1 MLGYIN
7 IREYSAND
15 KPVLMEL
22 LALNTPEYFAPS
34 EREDFDHY
42 LDNEIDLYFVITVD
56 SLVVGCGGINFNND
70 SKTGKISWDIL
81 HPEFQGK
88 SLGTMLLKH
97 RIDLLKSMP
106 SIENIVVRTSQV
118 AYKFYGKSGFI
129 STQIEKD
136 YWAKGFDL
144 YYMELPTTDDQRP
157 VTND

>member
-1 MLGYIN
+1 MLDKIL

-15 KPVLMEL
+15 KQVLMEL
-22 LALNTPEYFAPS
+22 LALNTPDYFAPS
-34 EREDFDHY
+34 EGEDFDHY
-42 LDNEIDLYFVITVD
+42 LDHEIDFYYVVTVD
-56 SLVVGCGGINFNND
+56 SRVVGCGGINFNND

-97 RIDLLKSMP
+97 RIEVLRSMP

-118 AYKFYGKSGFI
+118 AYKFYEKNGFKT
-129 STQIEKD
+129 TQIEKD

-144 YYMELPTTDDQRP
+144 YYMKLPTTDDR
-157 VTND
+157 